1 MKRPSDWDQV
11 QVYENRKSLPAG
23 GYICEVKKCEETTS
37 STGKDMVKVA
47 LEIAEGEFKGY
58 FMDEFT
64 RAKEHNAD
72 AKWPYAGTKW
82 ILTKDEEGNTNRLLK
97 GFVTA
102 IEAENVKV
110 EWNDKFGKSV
120 QGALLGVVFRNEE
133 SEYNGAQFWRAVPC
147 FFCSCEDIRENN
159 YKTPADKPLGGTG
172 ASLSRV
178 DDLPDSFQAA
188 EEDIPF

>member
-1 MKRPSDWDQV
+1 MKKPGDWENV
-11 QVYENRKSLPAG
+11 KVYENRKKLPAG

-37 STGKDMVKVA
+37 STGKEMVKVA
-47 LEIAEGEFKGY
+47 FEIAEGEFKGY

-64 RAKEHNAD
+64 RAKEYKQD

-97 GFVTA
+97 AFVTS

-110 EWNDKFGKSV
+110 EWNDNFRKSV

-133 SEYNGAQFWRAVPC
+133 NEYEGVHYWRAVPC
-147 FFCSCEDIRENN
+147 FFCSCEDIRTNN
-159 YKTPADKPLGGTG
+159 YNTPADKPLDVPG
-172 ASLSRV
+172 ASLSRA
-178 DDLPDSFQAA
+178 DDLPDSFQAV